1 MMNMMKSRLTLIL
14 VLLATLFVSSV
25 ASAQKIN
32 REALVARNNPHITKL
47 DTMASL
53 NVGNGD
59 FSFTADVTGLQ
70 SFPEL
75 YKNGVPLGTMSNW
88 GWHSFPNTKN
98 LRPEEDLEEY
108 DFGHG
113 HKELYATQ
121 FKVDKNA
128 PLAEQ
133 QHMQRKNDA
142 ANYFR
147 SNPHRLHL
155 GVLGFDFPNN
165 PWRSRGMKSVKT
177 NVEEMVG
184 PGEAVA
190 TAGKGNDPLRLSHK
204 GEGNRPD
211 GTLPL
216 VGELEGVDQT
226 LNMMTGE
233 LSSKFRYAGKDYA
246 VSTYCNP
253 KADQIVA
260 HIVSKAKTPLCLR
273 FPYPTGGHSDD
284 ACDWSAND
292 KHSTR
297 ILSQSENSAVLMRE
311 IDDARYFVVVTW
323 EGKAKFAEKSAN
335 YFTLTPKQD
344 DFKVSVAYTE
354 VAEIVEKIENTD
366 AASYKYDK
374 VAEKSTDVW
383 TKFWHNTGVVDF
395 SDCTDPRAP
404 ELERRVMLSEWLLA
418 TQCAGNTP
426 PQETGLTYNSWF
438 GKFHLE
444 MIWWHQSW
452 LALYNHPKKAA
463 NTLKWYEQAE
473 PIAKE
478 IAERQG
484 FKGVRWM
491 KMTDPSAT
499 EAPSKV
505 GSFLIWQ
512 QPHYIYL
519 SELIKR
525 TAKAKGMEDPL
536 RLPHKGEG
544 TDKVSD
550 LIEKTA
556 EFMADFATKE
566 YIGNIPSPDGS
577 TLPPVGET
585 EGVNGG
591 DYRYVLKGVIAA
603 QETLRASET
612 VNPPFE
618 VAYWKFA
625 LELAQ
630 KDREERG
637 LPRNEKWDDIIN
649 HLSPLKAITD
659 DNAGDGSMLYLAS
672 ENALDTYTDE
682 RFTSDHMAVLG
693 AIGILPDSR
702 LVDKEIMTNTF
713 NWIWDNWRWEKTW
726 GWDHPMTAMC
736 AARLGMPEKAVGAL
750 LMDKRTNTYLPNG
763 HNYQD
768 QRLRCYL
775 PGNGGLLTA
784 VALMC
789 AGWDGC
795 TEKNPGF
802 PKNGKWNVKWE
813 NIYPMP

>member
-1 MMNMMKSRLTLIL
+1 MKRNIL
-14 VLLATLFVSSV
+14 YSLLLLVSFS
-25 ASAQKIN
+25 ASFAQKID
-32 REALVARNNPHITKL
+32 REALVSRNNPHITKV

-98 LRPEEDLEEY
+98 LRPEEDLQEY

-128 PLAEQ
+128 PLEEQ
-133 QHMQRKNDA
+133 QRVQRKNDA

-165 PWRSRGMKSVKT
+165 PWRTRGMKSVKT

-190 TAGKGNDPLRLSHK
+190 TDGKGVVTKSAKIDLTAGGLLT
-204 GEGNRPD
+204 GI
-211 GTLPL
+211 
-216 VGELEGVDQT
+216 DQT

-233 LSSKFRYAGKDYA
+233 LSSQFRYAGKDYK
-246 VSTYCNP
+246 VSTFCNP
-253 KADQIVA
+253 KADLIAA
-260 HIVSKAKTPLCLR
+260 HIVTKAKTPLCLR

-284 ACDWSAND
+284 ACNWAENE
-292 KHSTR
+292 KHSTK
-297 ILSQSENSAVLMRE
+297 ILFESTSKEGSSVALVRE
-311 IDDARYFVVVTW
+311 IDETKYYVIVRW
-323 EGKAKFAEKSAN
+323 KGKAVFKEKAAN
-335 YFTLTPKQD
+335 YFTLTPKSND
-344 DFKVSVAYTE
+344 WEVSVEYLEKFPNPVSAIAPDYKT
-354 VAEIVEKIENTD
+354 VA
-366 AASYKYDK
+366 A
-374 VAEKSTDVW
+374 KSTDVW

-404 ELERRVMLSEWLLA
+404 ELERRVMLSQWLLA

-473 PIAKE
+473 PIARE

-577 TLPPVGET
+577 TLRPLEGVGGPET

-591 DYRYVLKGVIAA
+591 NYRYVLKGVIAA

-630 KDREERG
+630 KDRVERG

-649 HLSPLKAITD
+649 HLSPLKAISD
-659 DNAGDGSMLYLAS
+659 DNAGTDSLYLAS

-702 LVDKEIMTNTF
+702 LVNKEIMKNTF
-713 NWIWDNWRWEKTW
+713 DWIWDNWRWEKTW

-750 LMDKRTNTYLPNG
+750 LMQKRTNTYLPNG

-802 PKNGKWNVKWE
+802 PKDGKWNVKWE

>member
-1 MMNMMKSRLTLIL
+1 
-14 VLLATLFVSSV
+14 
-25 ASAQKIN
+25 
-32 REALVARNNPHITKL
+32 
-47 DTMASL
+47 MASL

-59 FSFTADVTGLQ
+59 FSFTADITGLQ

-121 FKVDKNA
+121 FKVDKTA
-128 PLAEQ
+128 PQAEQ
-133 QHMQRKNDA
+133 DRVQRKNDA

-155 GVLGFDFPNN
+155 GVFGFDFPNN
-165 PWRSRGMKSVKT
+165 PWRNRGVKAQKT

-190 TAGKGNDPLRLSHK
+190 TEGKGIVTKSAQTDLTAGGLLT
-204 GEGNRPD
+204 D
-211 GTLPL
+211 I
-216 VGELEGVDQT
+216 DQT
-226 LNMMTGE
+226 LNMMSGE
-233 LSSKFRYAGKDYA
+233 LRSSFRYAGKDYQ
-246 VSTYCNP
+246 VSTFCHP
-253 KADQIVA
+253 KADIVA
-260 HIVSKAKTPLCLR
+260 AHIKSKAKTPICFR

-284 ACDWSAND
+284 ACNWAQND
-292 KHSTR
+292 KHSTTK
-297 ILSQSENSAVLMRE
+297 ILESTSKAGSCVVLERN
-311 IDDARYFVVVTW
+311 IDDTKYWVIVRW
-323 EGKAKFAEKSAN
+323 QGKAAFKEVGAN
-335 YFTLTPKQD
+335 YFTLTPKND
-344 DFKVSVAYTE
+344 EWELSVEYTDNRDTFKNLDCTKPVYLTVA
-354 VAEIVEKIENTD
+354 D
-366 AASYKYDK
+366 
-374 VAEKSTDVW
+374 KSTDVW
-383 TKFWHNTGVVDF
+383 QKFWKNTGVVDF

-418 TQCAGNTP
+418 TQCAGKTP

-519 SELIKR
+519 SELIRR
-525 TAKAKGMEDPL
+525 TAKAKGMTEADF
-536 RLPHKGEG
+536 KNYSSKE
-544 TDKVSD
+544 KMSD
-550 LIEKTA
+550 LIQKTA
-556 EFMADFATKE
+556 EFMGDFATKE
-566 YIGNIPSPDGS
+566 E
-577 TLPPVGET
+577 LP
-585 EGVNGG
+585 NGG
-591 DYRYVLKGVIAA
+591 YRYVLKGVIAA

-630 KDREERG
+630 KDLEERG

-672 ENALDTYTDE
+672 ENAHDTYTNE

-702 LVDKEIMTNTF
+702 LVDKETMKNTF
-713 NWIWDNWRWEKTW
+713 EWIWDNWRWEKTW

-750 LMDKRTNTYLPNG
+750 LMEKRTNTYLPNG

-784 VALMC
+784 VAMMC

-802 PKNGKWNVKWE
+802 PKDGKWNVKWE
-813 NIYPMP
+813 NLYPMP

>member
-1 MMNMMKSRLTLIL
+1 MKRYTIAIILALFALI
-14 VLLATLFVSSV
+14 SQ
-25 ASAQKIN
+25 AQKID
-32 REALVARNNPHITKL
+32 RKALVARNNPHITKV

-59 FSFTADVTGLQ
+59 FSFTADITGLQ

-98 LRPEEDLEEY
+98 LRPEEDLQEY

-121 FKVDKNA
+121 FKVDKNSS
-128 PLAEQ
+128 LEEQ
-133 QHMQRKNDA
+133 AKMQRKNDA

-155 GVLGFDFPNN
+155 GVIGFDFPNN
-165 PWRSRGMKSVKT
+165 PWRNRGMKSVKT

-184 PGEAVA
+184 PGEAIGDGKGVVA
-190 TAGKGNDPLRLSHK
+190 KAGKIDLTAGGMLT
-204 GEGNRPD
+204 GI
-211 GTLPL
+211 
-216 VGELEGVDQT
+216 DQT

-233 LSSKFRYAGKDYA
+233 LNSKFRYNGKDYA
-246 VSTYCNP
+246 VSTFCNP
-253 KADQIVA
+253 KADQIAA

-284 ACDWSAND
+284 ACDWAAND
-292 KHSTR
+292 KHSTKV
-297 ILSQSENSAVLMRE
+297 IMNSEKAKTAVLLRT
-311 IDDARYFVVVTW
+311 IDSTTYYVIVNW
-323 EGKAKFAEKSAN
+323 EGKATFEEKSAN
-335 YFTLTPKQD
+335 YFTLTPKQND
-344 DFKVSVAYTE
+344 LKV
-354 VAEIVEKIENTD
+354 IVSYVESLSLNPDININPLKGQGVLTNFD
-366 AASYKYDK
+366 AIAS
-374 VAEKSTDVW
+374 KSTDVW
-383 TKFWHNTGVVDF
+383 TKFWNNTGVVDF
-395 SDCTDPRAP
+395 SECTDSRAS

-418 TQCAGNTP
+418 TQCAGDTP

-463 NTLKWYEQAE
+463 NTLKWYEKAE

-512 QPHYIYL
+512 QPHYIYMT
-519 SELIKR
+519 ELVRR
-525 TAKAKGMEDPL
+525 TAKAKGM
-536 RLPHKGEG
+536 
-544 TDKVSD
+544 TDADFKNYSSPEKTSD
-550 LIEKTA
+550 LIQKTA
-556 EFMADFATKE
+556 EFMGDFATKE
-566 YIGNIPSPDGS
+566 E
-577 TLPPVGET
+577 LP
-585 EGVNGG
+585 NG

-618 VAYWKFA
+618 VSYWKFA

-702 LVDKEIMTNTF
+702 LIDKETMKNTF
-713 NWIWDNWRWEKTW
+713 NWIWENWHWEKTW

-736 AARLGMPEKAVGAL
+736 AARLGMPEKAVDAL
-750 LMDKRTNTYLPNG
+750 LMQKRTNTYLPNG

-795 TEKNPGF
+795 KEKNPGF
-802 PKNGKWNVKWE
+802 PKDGKWNVKWE
-813 NIYPMP
+813 NLYPMP

>member
-1 MMNMMKSRLTLIL
+1 MKKKIF
-14 VLLATLFVSSV
+14 AFIFASV
-25 ASAQKIN
+25 ALISQAQKID
-32 REALVARNNPHITKL
+32 RKALVSRNNPHVTKV

-53 NVGNGD
+53 NVGNGN
-59 FSFTADVTGLQ
+59 FSFTADITGLQ
-70 SFPEL
+70 TFPEL

-98 LRPEEDLEEY
+98 LKPEEDLQEY

-121 FKVDKNA
+121 FKVDKNSS
-128 PLAEQ
+128 PEEQ
-133 QHMQRKNDA
+133 ALMQRKNDA

-155 GVLGFDFPNN
+155 GVIGFDFPHN
-165 PWRSRGMKSVKT
+165 PWRNRGMKALKT

-184 PGEAVA
+184 PGEAIGD
-190 TAGKGNDPLRLSHK
+190 GKGVVAKSAQIDLSA
-204 GEGNRPD
+204 EGKL
-211 GTLPL
+211 TAI
-216 VGELEGVDQT
+216 DQT

-233 LSSKFRYAGKDYA
+233 LSSKFRYEGKDYA

-253 KADQIVA
+253 KADQVAA
-260 HIVSKAKTPLCLR
+260 HIVSKAKTPLCFR

-284 ACDWSAND
+284 ACNWNSNE
-292 KHSTR
+292 KHTTK
-297 ILSQSENSAVLMRE
+297 ILFEKTNKEGSSAVLVRE
-311 IDDARYFVVVTW
+311 IDDAKYFVIVRW
-323 EGKAKFAEKSAN
+323 KGKAVFKEKESN
-335 YFTLTPKQD
+335 YFTLTPKSND
-344 DFKVSVAYTE
+344 WEVSVEYTDKLLDNVDAINPDYKA
-354 VAEIVEKIENTD
+354 VA
-366 AASYKYDK
+366 A
-374 VAEKSTDVW
+374 KSSDVW
-383 TKFWHNTGVVDF
+383 TKFWNNTGVVDF
-395 SDCTDPRAP
+395 SDCTDPRAA

-473 PIAKE
+473 SIAKE

-519 SELIKR
+519 AELIRR
-525 TAKAKGMEDPL
+525 TAKAKGMTAADFKNYSSAE
-536 RLPHKGEG
+536 K
-544 TDKVSD
+544 TSD
-550 LIEKTA
+550 LIQKTA
-556 EFMADFATKE
+556 EFMGDFATKE
-566 YIGNIPSPDGS
+566 E
-577 TLPPVGET
+577 LP
-585 EGVNGG
+585 NG

-659 DNAGDGSMLYLAS
+659 DNAGDGSKLYLAS

-702 LVDKEIMTNTF
+702 LIDKETMKNTF
-713 NWIWDNWRWEKTW
+713 NWIWENWHWEKTW

-736 AARLGMPEKAVGAL
+736 AARLGMPEKAVDAL
-750 LMDKRTNTYLPNG
+750 LMQKRTNTYLPNG

-784 VALMC
+784 VAMMC

-795 TEKNPGF
+795 AEKNPGF

-813 NIYPMP
+813 NLYPMP

>member
-1 MMNMMKSRLTLIL
+1 
-14 VLLATLFVSSV
+14 
-25 ASAQKIN
+25 
-32 REALVARNNPHITKL
+32 
-47 DTMASL
+47 MASL
-53 NVGNGD
+53 NVGNGN
-59 FSFTADVTGLQ
+59 FSFTADITGLQ

-98 LRPEEDLEEY
+98 LRPEEDLQEY

-121 FKVDKNA
+121 FKVDPNSS
-128 PLAEQ
+128 PEEQ
-133 QHMQRKNDA
+133 QRMKRKNDA

-155 GVLGFDFPNN
+155 GVMGFDFPNN
-165 PWRSRGMKSVKT
+165 PWRTRGMKSVKT

-190 TAGKGNDPLRLSHK
+190 TAGKGIVTKSAQTDLTAGGLL
-204 GEGNRPD
+204 
-211 GTLPL
+211 TAI
-216 VGELEGVDQT
+216 DQT
-226 LNMMTGE
+226 LDMMTGE
-233 LSSKFRYAGKDYA
+233 LRSSFKYAGKDYK
-246 VSTYCNP
+246 VSTFCNP
-253 KADQIVA
+253 KADQVSA
-260 HIVSKAKTPLCLR
+260 HIVSKAKTPICLR

-284 ACDWSAND
+284 ACNWAEND
-292 KHSTR
+292 KHSTK
-297 ILSQSENSAVLMRE
+297 VLFESTSKEGSSVALVRE
-311 IDDARYFVVVTW
+311 IDDAKYYVIVRW
-323 EGKAKFAEKSAN
+323 KGKAVFKEKEAN
-335 YFTLTPKQD
+335 YFTLTPKTND
-344 DFKVSVAYTE
+344 WEVSVEYTDKQPSNNS
-354 VAEIVEKIENTD
+354 AINPD
-366 AASYKYDK
+366 YAAVS
-374 VAEKSTDVW
+374 AKSTDVW

-426 PQETGLTYNSWF
+426 PQETGLAYNSWF

-478 IAERQG
+478 IAQRQG

-519 SELIKR
+519 AELIRR
-525 TAKAKGMEDPL
+525 TAKAKGMTADQFKNYSSPE
-536 RLPHKGEG
+536 
-544 TDKVSD
+544 KVSD
-550 LIEKTA
+550 LIQKTA
-556 EFMADFATKE
+556 EFMGDFATKE
-566 YIGNIPSPDGS
+566 TLADGS
-577 TLPPVGET
+577 
-585 EGVNGG
+585 
-591 DYRYVLKGVIAA
+591 YRYVLKGVIAA

-618 VAYWKFA
+618 VSYWKFA

-630 KDREERG
+630 KDREEQG

-649 HLSPLKAITD
+649 HLSPLKAISD
-659 DNAGDGSMLYLAS
+659 DNAGTDSLYLAS

-702 LVDKEIMTNTF
+702 LVDKDIMKNTF

-750 LMDKRTNTYLPNG
+750 LMQKRTNTYLPNG

-802 PKNGKWNVKWE
+802 PKDGKWNVKWE
-813 NIYPMP
+813 NLYPMP

>member
-1 MMNMMKSRLTLIL
+1 MKKHLITLSIL
-14 VLLATLFVSSV
+14 SLLPFCLF
-25 ASAQKIN
+25 AQKID
-32 REALVARNNPHITKL
+32 RKALVERNNPHITKV

-53 NVGNGD
+53 NVGNGN
-59 FSFTADVTGLQ
+59 FSFTADITGLQ

-75 YKNGVPLGTMSNW
+75 YKNGVPLGTMSSW
-88 GWHSFPNTKN
+88 GWHSFPNIKN
-98 LRPEEDLEEY
+98 LKPEETLEEY

-121 FKVDKNA
+121 FKVDKSA
-128 PLAEQ
+128 PQAEQ
-133 QHMQRKNDA
+133 DRLSRKNDA

-147 SNPHRLHL
+147 ANPHRLHL
-155 GVLGFDFPNN
+155 GVVGFDFPQK

-177 NVEEMVG
+177 SVEEMVG
-184 PGEAVA
+184 PGEATNDGKGVVA
-190 TAGKGNDPLRLSHK
+190 KAGNIDLTAGGLLTDI
-204 GEGNRPD
+204 
-211 GTLPL
+211 
-216 VGELEGVDQT
+216 DQT
-226 LNMMTGE
+226 LDMMNGV
-233 LSSKFRYAGKDYA
+233 LSSKFRYAGADYA
-246 VSTYCNP
+246 VTTVCNP
-253 KADQIVA
+253 KADQIA
-260 HIVSKAKTPLCLR
+260 THIINKARTPVCIR

-284 ACDWSAND
+284 ACDWNAND
-292 KHSTR
+292 KHSTKIFLER
-297 ILSQSENSAVLMRE
+297 NNAEGSSIILERT
-311 IDDARYFVVVTW
+311 IDGTKYWVEVRW
-323 EGKAKFAEKSAN
+323 QGKAEFKEVSAN
-335 YFTLTPKQD
+335 YFTLTPKSNEWE
-344 DFKVSVAYTE
+344 FSVEYIHDQKQFGANNGQKADYKT
-354 VAEIVEKIENTD
+354 IE
-366 AASYKYDK
+366 A
-374 VAEKSTDVW
+374 KSTDVW
-383 TKFWHNTGVVDF
+383 NKFWANTGVVDF
-395 SDCTDPRAP
+395 SDCKDPRAK

-418 TQCAGNTP
+418 TQCAGDTP

-438 GKFHLE
+438 GKYHLE

-452 LALYNHPKKAA
+452 LPLYNHPKKLAK
-463 NTLKWYEQAE
+463 TLKWYEQAE

-484 FKGVRWM
+484 FKGIRWM

-519 SELIKR
+519 AELMRR
-525 TAKAKGMEDPL
+525 TAKAKGMDMSQFKNYSTPE
-536 RLPHKGEG
+536 KM
-544 TDKVSD
+544 SD
-550 LIEKTA
+550 LIQKTA
-556 EFMADFATKE
+556 EFMGDFATKE
-566 YIGNIPSPDGS
+566 E
-577 TLPPVGET
+577 LK
-585 EGVNGG
+585 GG
-591 DYRYVLKGVIAA
+591 KYRYVLKGVIAA
-603 QETLRASET
+603 QETLKASET

-630 KDREERG
+630 KDLEERG

-649 HLSPLKAITD
+649 HLSPLKAISD
-659 DNAGDGSMLYLAS
+659 DNAGTDSLYLAS
-672 ENALDTYTDE
+672 ENAYDTYTNE

-702 LVDKEIMTNTF
+702 LVNKDIMRNTF
-713 NWIWDNWRWEKTW
+713 EWIWDNWHWDKTW

-736 AARLGMPEKAVGAL
+736 AARLGMPDKAVDAL
-750 LMDKRTNTYLPNG
+750 LMQKRTNTYLPNG

-795 TEKNPGF
+795 KEKNPGF
-802 PKNGKWNVKWE
+802 PKDGKWNVKWE
-813 NIYPMP
+813 NLYQMP

>member
-1 MMNMMKSRLTLIL
+1 MMKIKTNLTLTVL
-14 VLLATLFVSSV
+14 VVLLMSLTV
-25 ASAQKIN
+25 SAQTTSSNPSQKID
-32 REALVARNNPHITKL
+32 REALVARNNPHVTKL

-53 NVGNGD
+53 NVGNGN

-98 LRPEEDLEEY
+98 LRPEEDLQEY

-121 FKVDKNA
+121 FKVDPKSS
-128 PLAEQ
+128 PAEQ
-133 QHMQRKNDA
+133 EKMRRKNDA

-165 PWRSRGMKSVKT
+165 PWRTRGMKSVKT

-190 TAGKGNDPLRLSHK
+190 TAGKGVVSSNTSTGGASVD
-204 GEGNRPD
+204 D
-211 GTLPL
+211 GLITN
-216 VGELEGVDQT
+216 VDQT

-246 VSTYCNP
+246 VSTFCNP
-253 KADQIVA
+253 KADQIAA

-284 ACDWSAND
+284 ACDWAENG
-292 KHSTR
+292 KHSTEVV
-297 ILSQSENSAVLMRE
+297 SQTANSAVLKRT
-311 IDDARYFVVVTW
+311 IDGTTYFVTISW
-323 EGKAKFAEKSAN
+323 EGKAQFAEKSAN
-335 YFTLTPKQD
+335 YYTLTPKQND
-344 DFKVSVAYTE
+344 WKVSVTYGL
-354 VAEIVEKIENTD
+354 TD
-366 AASYKYDK
+366 LQFTDLSQSQGQSQGKYDA
-374 VAEKSTDVW
+374 VAAKSTDVW

-418 TQCAGNTP
+418 TQCAGDTP

-519 SELIKR
+519 QELVRR
-525 TAKAKGMEDPL
+525 TAKAKGM
-536 RLPHKGEG
+536 
-544 TDKVSD
+544 TDADFKNYSSPEKVSD
-550 LIEKTA
+550 LIQKTA
-556 EFMADFATKE
+556 EFMGDFATKE
-566 YIGNIPSPDGS
+566 YYNDNLNPNLNSQS
-577 TLPPVGET
+577 QSQSQ
-585 EGVNGG
+585 N
-591 DYRYVLKGVIAA
+591 YRYVLKGVIAA

-630 KDREERG
+630 QDRERRG
-637 LPRNEKWDDIIN
+637 LKRNEKWDDIIN
-649 HLSPLKAITD
+649 HLSPLKAISD
-659 DNAGDGSMLYLAS
+659 DNAGTDSLYLAS

-702 LVDKEIMTNTF
+702 LVNKDIMKNTF
-713 NWIWDNWRWEKTW
+713 EWIWDNWRWEKTW

-750 LMDKRTNTYLPNG
+750 LMQKRTNTYLPNG

-802 PKNGKWNVKWE
+802 PKDGKWNVKWE
-813 NIYPMP
+813 NLYPMP